1 MLNEGRLIHRTDR
14 AYPLA
19 LLVGEESYELIERTL
34 ESVRGQLK
42 VLQET
47 VMDVPD
53 PTDDSKT
60 IHMNIVLR
68 LLADGKWQRLC
79 HGMIVF
85 SASRGKNACNC
96 LLCPPCHAQQR
107 ADVNTYWHTYN
118 DRFNNERLG
127 VYGSKTKGC

>member
-1 MLNEGRLIHRTDR
+1 VLNEGRLIHRTDR

-53 PTDDSKT
+53 PTDDSKQST
-60 IHMNIVLR
+60 
-68 LLADGKWQRLC
+68 
-79 HGMIVF
+79 
-85 SASRGKNACNC
+85 
-96 LLCPPCHAQQR
+96 
-107 ADVNTYWHTYN
+107 
-118 DRFNNERLG
+118 
-127 VYGSKTKGC
+127 